1 MPENA
6 AQSTDCTAIRLFA
19 ENLQLVADQLSI
31 GETSRE
37 AQPDFSL
44 DEFWNKFTHL
54 TKALSAETTKLCLGF
69 TSAPLP
75 GPEEQNYFTGRMQ
88 QMVLALVSA
97 FYGLPKAYGTLLRK
111 STRLGLLEVVSSLQC
126 LLNSIV
132 SSGIMGVSLEELTTT
147 GEFWACCD
155 RVEKLPRSNAAA
167 LQVVSKQEN
176 GMVMDAY
183 NEIKTAKDN
192 ESSQNATPEMI
203 TEDMESLSIDNRYEA
218 SWSEVD
224 LTTVSAAM
232 ALIKTGSFVL
242 KKMGPALKKDDL
254 NRLEKAEGIDD
265 LAELVRKISPSVD
278 DLVLV
283 LYAPMNHENVK
294 KEVGN
299 LHRGL
304 RDLLQKCKDLAF
316 CAETEQNWISFL
328 SEAADHNRKK
338 TLDTIQNSV

>member
-1 MPENA
+1 VFKPVFNVFSCEASIAVPINMPENA

-132 SSGIMGVSLEELTTT
+132 SSGIMGVL
-147 GEFWACCD
+147 W
-155 RVEKLPRSNAAA
+155 KN
-167 LQVVSKQEN
+167 
-176 GMVMDAY
+176 
-183 NEIKTAKDN
+183 
-192 ESSQNATPEMI
+192 
-203 TEDMESLSIDNRYEA
+203 
-218 SWSEVD
+218 
-224 LTTVSAAM
+224 
-232 ALIKTGSFVL
+232 
-242 KKMGPALKKDDL
+242 
-254 NRLEKAEGIDD
+254 
-265 LAELVRKISPSVD
+265 
-278 DLVLV
+278 
-283 LYAPMNHENVK
+283 
-294 KEVGN
+294 
-299 LHRGL
+299 
-304 RDLLQKCKDLAF
+304 
-316 CAETEQNWISFL
+316 
-328 SEAADHNRKK
+328 
-338 TLDTIQNSV
+338 